1 MSPEDTGQDAKV
13 DGGRGGTWSV
23 LGIMRAM
30 RDAKPG
36 IGQISIG
43 GQRTKSDISNPHPKK
58 KKSVQKGHSFSA
70 YGCFNLL
77 RLNILRSW
85 TCLSKSSSPHLCQ
98 FARAAMTQN
107 QRLGGFRNSQEAGS
121 LQGSL

>member
-58 KKSVQKGHSFSA
+58 KKKCPEGTLFLCLWLFQLTKAEHTKILDMSFQV
-70 YGCFNLL
+70 FL
-77 RLNILRSW
+77 
-85 TCLSKSSSPHLCQ
+85 SSPLPICQ
-98 FARAAMTQN
+98 GCHDPKPETRG
-107 QRLGGFRNSQEAGS
+107 LS
-121 LQGSL
+121 